1 MAFDLSELLAGVS
14 DPGTREQIEYINR
27 DLIDLDGNNFYKL
40 SDIEGLAA
48 NIQLCGLQQPLRVR
62 KLNDGYYRIVSGH
75 RRFTAI
81 EMLAEDDPG
90 RWDEVPCIVEC
101 DDASEPLQQLRLIYA
116 NANTRV
122 MTPAEVSEQAVQV
135 EKLLY
140 QLKEVGYEFS
150 GRMRDHVAQAV
161 QVSRSKLA
169 RLKVIRDNLAF
180 NWQQAWK
187 DGKLGE
193 STAYALAQLPA
204 YWQDIIYSANP
215 NINQL
220 YEGTV
225 KEYAKRF
232 EEIQKIGCGPKK
244 DIVCS
249 HKTTMMEKSCK
260 GRWQDPCRTRCCL
273 DCPSLRTCRTSC
285 AAAESKKK
293 TLCDE
298 HKADAAAEAKR
309 IAERDKPVLDTIAG
323 IYARVGRARRA
334 ANVSVA
340 ALCEAQ
346 GKRYAAS
353 VDEEKQLNL
362 EHGTAKL
369 STNTNL
375 PFGYSFYASDAKALC
390 KVADLLQVSIDYL
403 MGRTEIREMPSED
416 VPRLDTSWRTGVPEA
431 YGTYVAY
438 VQIAAASKP
447 MLRELLWDGDE
458 WYLFGS
464 KIADDVT
471 VKCWCEQPEVC
482 CGK

>member
-14 DPGTREQIEYINR
+14 DPSTREQIEYINR
-27 DLIDLDGNNFYKL
+27 NLIESDVNNFYQL

-62 KLNDGYYRIVSGH
+62 KINDDLGCYRIVSGH
-75 RRFTAI
+75 RRFAAI
-81 EMLAEDDPG
+81 EMLAEDDPE
-90 RWDEVPCIVEC
+90 RWGEVSCIVEN
-101 DDASEPLQQLRLIYA
+101 DEASESLQQLRLIYA

-122 MTPAEVSEQAVQV
+122 MTSAEVSEQAVRV

-140 QLKEVGYEFS
+140 QLKEEGYEFP

-180 NWQQAWK
+180 SWQSAWK

-204 YWQDIIYSANP
+204 PWQDLIFAATP
-215 NINQL
+215 QLNQL

-232 EEIQKIGCGPKK
+232 EEIQKTGCGPKK
-244 DIVCS
+244 DRVCG
-249 HKTTMMEKSCK
+249 HKTIMMENSCK
-260 GRWQDPCRTRCCL
+260 GRWCDPCRTRCCL

-285 AAAESKKK
+285 ATAESKKK
-293 TLCDE
+293 ELRDA
-298 HKADAAAEAKR
+298 HIADAAATAKQ
-309 IAERDKPVLDTIAG
+309 IAERDKPTLDVIAG
-323 IYARVGRARRA
+323 VYARVGRARRA

-346 GKRYAAS
+346 GKRYAET

-369 STNTNL
+369 STTTTL
-375 PFGYSFYASDAKALC
+375 PFGYSFYADNAKALC
-390 KVADLLQVSIDYL
+390 KVADLLQVSTDYL
-403 MGRTEIREMPSED
+403 LGRTEVREVASEA
-416 VPRLDTSWRTGVPEA
+416 VSTLGTAWKTGNPEA

-438 VQIAAASKP
+438 VQIADVSKK
-447 MLRELLWDGDE
+447 MLRELLWDGEE
-458 WYLFGS
+458 WFLFGS
-464 KIADDVT
+464 KIADDVK
-471 VKCWCEQPEVC
+471 VCCWMEQPEL
-482 CGK
+482 

>member
-14 DPGTREQIEYINR
+14 DPSTREQIEYINR
-27 DLIDLDGNNFYKL
+27 DLIESDGNNFYQL

-62 KLNDGYYRIVSGH
+62 KLDDGYYRIVSGH

-140 QLKEVGYEFS
+140 QLKEAGYEFP

-180 NWQQAWK
+180 NWQQVWK
-187 DGKLGE
+187 GGKLGE

-232 EEIQKIGCGPKK
+232 EEIQKTGCGPKK
-244 DIVCS
+244 DVACG

-260 GRWQDPCRTRCCL
+260 DRWQDPCRTRCCL

-285 AAAESKKK
+285 ATAEGKKK
-293 TLCDE
+293 ELRDA
-298 HKADAAAEAKR
+298 HKADAAATAKQ
-309 IAERDKPVLDTIAG
+309 IAERDKPTLDVIAG
-323 IYARVGRARRA
+323 VYARVGRARRA

-346 GKRYAAS
+346 GKRYAET

-369 STNTNL
+369 STTTTL
-375 PFGYSFYASDAKALC
+375 PFGYSFYADNAKALC
-390 KVADLLQVSIDYL
+390 KVADLLQVSTDYL
-403 MGRTEIREMPSED
+403 LGRTEVREVASEA
-416 VPRLDTSWRTGVPEA
+416 VSTLDTAWKTGNPEA

-438 VQIAAASKP
+438 IQIHNAGKH
-447 MLRELLWDGDE
+447 MLRELLWDGEE
-458 WYLFGS
+458 WFMFGT

-471 VKCWCEQPEVC
+471 VKCWCEQPEGAY
-482 CGK
+482 GK